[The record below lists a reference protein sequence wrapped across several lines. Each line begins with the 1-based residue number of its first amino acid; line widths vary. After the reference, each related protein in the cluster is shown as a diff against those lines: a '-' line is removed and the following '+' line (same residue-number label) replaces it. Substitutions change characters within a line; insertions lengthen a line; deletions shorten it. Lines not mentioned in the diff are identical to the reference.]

1 MPGSQDRLVKA
12 HFIRFFNPPPYS
24 FPESGLVAALL
35 VETIT
40 YLISGFQ
47 PFVFFKQMS
56 KTLYLLDGMA
66 LAYRAHFALIRS
78 PIYTSKGFNSSAI
91 FGFTGTLIE
100 LITKKKPSHLAVVF
114 DTSAPTARHILH
126 PEYKAHREDMPE
138 DLAAAMP
145 HLSRVAEAFGIPVL
159 KMDGYEADDI
169 IGTLSHRAEADGF
182 DEIFMVT
189 PDKDFGQLVTDK
201 IKMYRP
207 SRQGDGA
214 EILGVDEIKEK
225 WGIARAEQVI
235 DMLGLCGDVSDNIPG
250 VPGIGPKTAA
260 KLLATY
266 DTVQNIID
274 HVAELKGKQKERVRD
289 HTVQALLSKKLAT
302 IQLDVPIQANWEALR
317 LDPPNKD
324 KLVPLFA
331 EFEFRT
337 LGKRIFGNDFTIQE
351 AATDLVLMSEDDEK
365 AKVTSQASTASGE
378 TQMDLLPDIAFKTFA
393 DLKTDYRI
401 ADSTEA
407 LHQLVAALRNAGTF
421 AFDTETTGLNPRSV
435 QLVGISFATQAH
447 SGWFV
452 PLPSERSEAAQVL
465 DVLRPVFD
473 DSTLTKVGHN
483 LKFDLS
489 ILAEQGM
496 DVAGPCFDTM
506 LAHALIDPEQR
517 HNLDALSED
526 FLQYTTIRFSELVP
540 DTPKG
545 QAIDYSG
552 VDPKAL
558 ADYAI
563 EDADVTLQLWSLFK
577 AKLKE
582 SGQAK
587 VFYDIETPL
596 LPVLVAM
603 EREGILMDESVLVE
617 TGQSLE
623 GHIEALRN
631 AVNQSAGREFNLN
644 SPKQLGEVL
653 FDELK
658 LVEKAKKTKT
668 GQYATNEKVLAS
680 LAPKHPIVANILEYR
695 QLAKLKSTYIDA
707 LPHSIDPASGR
718 VHTHY
723 GQVQTS
729 TGRLSSN
736 DPNLQNIPVRS
747 KQGREIRKAFI
758 ARPGWK
764 LLSADY
770 SQIELRILA
779 ALTEDQGL
787 LTAFRQGRDIHAATA
802 AKIFDVALDEVTR
815 EQRSTAKMVN
825 FGIPYGISAFGLAQ
839 RLGTVSRTEAQ
850 EIINNY
856 FEQFP
861 GIPGYMTRMQ
871 DRAKAQGYVETI
883 SGRRRHLRDINSSNG
898 TIRAAAER
906 NAINMPIQGT
916 AADMIKIAMV
926 NVQNALT
933 EKQLNTRMLLQV
945 HDELI
950 FDLDPAEETIVREL
964 VTEGMKDALD
974 LKCPIEID
982 IGIGDN
988 WLEAH

>member
-1 MPGSQDRLVKA
+1 MP
-12 HFIRFFNPPPYS
+12 
-24 FPESGLVAALL
+24 
-35 VETIT
+35 
-40 YLISGFQ
+40 
-47 PFVFFKQMS
+47 

-100 LITKKKPSHLAVVF
+100 LITKKQPSHLAVVF

-126 PEYKAHREDMPE
+126 PEYKAQREAMPE

-169 IGTLSHRAEADGF
+169 IGTLAHRAEADGF
-182 DEIFMVT
+182 DEVFMVT
-189 PDKDFGQLVTDK
+189 PDKDFGQLVTEK

-214 EILGVDEIKEK
+214 EILGVDEIKAK
-225 WGIARAEQVI
+225 WDIIRVDQVI

-260 KLLATY
+260 KLLAAY
-266 DTVQNIID
+266 DNVDNIIA
-274 HVAELKGKQKERVRD
+274 HVDELKGKQQERVRD
-289 HTVQALLSKKLAT
+289 NAEQARLSKTLAT
-302 IQLDVPIQANWEALR
+302 IQLDVPIDADWDNLR
-317 LDPPNKD
+317 LDAPSQD

-337 LGKRIFGNDFTIQE
+337 LAKRIFGSDFTIQE
-351 AATDLVLMSEDDEK
+351 ASSELVLMSEDDEK
-365 AKVTSQASTASGE
+365 TKAKQPAADSSGDL
-378 TQMDLLPDIAFKTFA
+378 QLDLLPAVTYTTFT
-393 DLKTDYRI
+393 DTKTDYRI
-401 ADSTEA
+401 ADSADT
-407 LHQLVAALRNAGTF
+407 LQQLTDELRSAGSF

-435 QLVGISFATQAH
+435 DLVGISFSIKAH

-452 PLPSERSEAAQVL
+452 PVSKGNSATVFEA
-465 DVLRPVFD
+465 LRPVFS
-473 DSTLTKVGHN
+473 DSNLAKIGHN

-489 ILAEQGM
+489 ILAEQGI
-496 DVAGPCFDTM
+496 DVAGECYDTM

-517 HNLDALSED
+517 HNLDTLSED

-540 DTPKG
+540 EVKKG
-545 QAIDYSG
+545 QPIDYSS
-552 VDPKAL
+552 VKPQAL

-563 EDADVTLQLWSLFK
+563 EDADLTLQLWELFK
-577 AKLKE
+577 AKLEE

-587 VFYDIETPL
+587 VFYEIETPL

-603 EREGILMDESVLVE
+603 EREGILMNEATLVD
-617 TGQSLE
+617 TGKSLE
-623 GHIEALRN
+623 GHIETLRESIN
-631 AVNQSAGREFNLN
+631 AAAGREFNLN
-644 SPKQLGEVL
+644 SPKQLGEIL

-658 LVEKAKKTKT
+658 LVEKPKKTKT
-668 GQYATNEKVLAS
+668 GQYATNEQVLSS

-695 QLAKLKSTYIDA
+695 QLTKLKSTYIDA
-707 LPHSIDPASGR
+707 LPHSIDPVSGR
-718 VHTHY
+718 VHTNY

-747 KQGREIRKAFI
+747 VQGREIRKAFI

-779 ALTEDQGL
+779 ALTEDAGL
-787 LTAFRQGRDIHAATA
+787 LNAFREGRDIHAATA
-802 AKIFDVALDEVTR
+802 AKIFEVELDEVTR

-856 FEQFP
+856 FAQFP
-861 GIPGYMTRMQ
+861 GIPGYMSRMQ
-871 DRAKAQGYVETI
+871 ESAKAKGYVETI
-883 SGRRRHLRDINSSNG
+883 TGRRRYLQDINSRNG

-926 NVQNALT
+926 NVQNALV
-933 EKQLNTRMLLQV
+933 EQGLNTRMLLQV

-950 FDLDPAEETIVREL
+950 FDLDPSEEVAVRAL
-964 VTEGMKDALD
+964 VTEGMKKALD

-982 IGIGDN
+982 IGLGGN

>member
-1 MPGSQDRLVKA
+1 MP
-12 HFIRFFNPPPYS
+12 
-24 FPESGLVAALL
+24 
-35 VETIT
+35 
-40 YLISGFQ
+40 
-47 PFVFFKQMS
+47 

-100 LITKKKPSHLAVVF
+100 LITKKQPSHLAVVF

-126 PEYKAHREDMPE
+126 PEYKAQREAMPE

-169 IGTLSHRAEADGF
+169 IGTLAHRAEADGF
-182 DEIFMVT
+182 DEVFMVT
-189 PDKDFGQLVTDK
+189 PDKDFGQLVTEK

-214 EILGVDEIKEK
+214 EILGVDEIKAK
-225 WGIARAEQVI
+225 WDIIRVDQVI

-260 KLLATY
+260 KLLAAY
-266 DTVQNIID
+266 DNVDNIIA
-274 HVAELKGKQKERVRD
+274 HVDELKGKQQERVRD
-289 HTVQALLSKKLAT
+289 NAEQARLSKTLAT
-302 IQLDVPIQANWEALR
+302 IQLDVPIDADWDNLR
-317 LDPPNKD
+317 LDAPSQD

-337 LGKRIFGNDFTIQE
+337 LAKRIFGSDFTIQE
-351 AATDLVLMSEDDEK
+351 ASSELVLMSEDDEK
-365 AKVTSQASTASGE
+365 TKAKQPAADSSGDL
-378 TQMDLLPDIAFKTFA
+378 QLDLLPAVTYTTFT
-393 DLKTDYRI
+393 DTKTDYRI
-401 ADSTEA
+401 ADSADT
-407 LHQLVAALRNAGTF
+407 LQQLTDELRSAGSF

-435 QLVGISFATQAH
+435 DLVGISFSIKAH

-452 PLPSERSEAAQVL
+452 PVSKGNSATVFEA
-465 DVLRPVFD
+465 LRPVFS
-473 DSTLTKVGHN
+473 DSNLAKIGHN

-489 ILAEQGM
+489 ILAEQGI
-496 DVAGPCFDTM
+496 DVAGECYDTM

-517 HNLDALSED
+517 HNLDTLSED

-540 DTPKG
+540 EVKKG
-545 QAIDYSG
+545 QPIDYSS
-552 VDPKAL
+552 VKPQAL

-563 EDADVTLQLWSLFK
+563 EDADVTLQLWELFK
-577 AKLKE
+577 AKLEE

-587 VFYDIETPL
+587 VFYEIETPL

-603 EREGILMDESVLVE
+603 EREGILMNEATLVD
-617 TGQSLE
+617 TGKSLE
-623 GHIEALRN
+623 GHIETLRESIN
-631 AVNQSAGREFNLN
+631 AAAGREFNLN
-644 SPKQLGEVL
+644 SPKQLGEIL

-658 LVEKAKKTKT
+658 LVEKPKKTKT
-668 GQYATNEKVLAS
+668 GQYATNEQVLSS

-695 QLAKLKSTYIDA
+695 QLTKLKSTYIDA
-707 LPHSIDPASGR
+707 LPHSIDPVSGR
-718 VHTHY
+718 VHTNY

-747 KQGREIRKAFI
+747 VQGREIRKAFI

-779 ALTEDQGL
+779 ALTEDAGL
-787 LTAFRQGRDIHAATA
+787 LNAFREGRDIHAATA
-802 AKIFDVALDEVTR
+802 AKIFEVELDEVTR

-856 FEQFP
+856 FAQFP
-861 GIPGYMTRMQ
+861 GIPGYMLRMQ
-871 DRAKAQGYVETI
+871 ESAKAKGYVETI
-883 SGRRRHLRDINSSNG
+883 TGRRRYLQDINSRNG

-926 NVQNALT
+926 NVQNALV
-933 EKQLNTRMLLQV
+933 EQGLNTRMLLQV

-950 FDLDPAEETIVREL
+950 FDLDPSEEVAVRAL
-964 VTEGMKDALD
+964 VTEGMKKALD

-982 IGIGDN
+982 IGLGGN

>member
-1 MPGSQDRLVKA
+1 MP
-12 HFIRFFNPPPYS
+12 
-24 FPESGLVAALL
+24 
-35 VETIT
+35 
-40 YLISGFQ
+40 
-47 PFVFFKQMS
+47 

-100 LITKKKPSHLAVVF
+100 LITKKQPSHLAVVF

-126 PEYKAHREDMPE
+126 PEYKAQREAMPE

-169 IGTLSHRAEADGF
+169 IGTLAHRAEADGF
-182 DEIFMVT
+182 DEVFMVT
-189 PDKDFGQLVTDK
+189 PDKDFGQLVTEK

-214 EILGVDEIKEK
+214 EILGVDEIKAK
-225 WGIARAEQVI
+225 WDIIRVDQVI

-260 KLLATY
+260 KLLAAY
-266 DTVQNIID
+266 DNVDNIIA
-274 HVAELKGKQKERVRD
+274 HVDELKGKQQERVRD
-289 HTVQALLSKKLAT
+289 NAEQARLSKTLAT
-302 IQLDVPIQANWEALR
+302 IQLDVPIDADWDNLR
-317 LDPPNKD
+317 LDAPSQD

-337 LGKRIFGNDFTIQE
+337 LAKRIFGSDFTIQE
-351 AATDLVLMSEDDEK
+351 ASSELVLMSEDDEK
-365 AKVTSQASTASGE
+365 TKAKQPAADSSGDL
-378 TQMDLLPDIAFKTFA
+378 QLDLLPAVTYTTFT
-393 DLKTDYRI
+393 DTKTDYRI
-401 ADSTEA
+401 ADSADT
-407 LHQLVAALRNAGTF
+407 LQQLTDELRSAGSF

-435 QLVGISFATQAH
+435 DLVGISFSIKAH

-452 PLPSERSEAAQVL
+452 PVSKGNSATVFEA
-465 DVLRPVFD
+465 LRPVFS
-473 DSTLTKVGHN
+473 DSNLAKIGHN

-489 ILAEQGM
+489 ILAEQGI
-496 DVAGPCFDTM
+496 DVAGECYDTM

-517 HNLDALSED
+517 HNLDTLSED

-540 DTPKG
+540 EVKKG
-545 QAIDYSG
+545 QPIDYSS
-552 VDPKAL
+552 VKPQAL

-563 EDADVTLQLWSLFK
+563 EDADVTLQLWELFK
-577 AKLKE
+577 AKLEE

-587 VFYDIETPL
+587 VFYEIETPL

-603 EREGILMDESVLVE
+603 EREGILMNEATLVD
-617 TGQSLE
+617 TGKSLE
-623 GHIEALRN
+623 GHIETLRESIN
-631 AVNQSAGREFNLN
+631 AAAGREFNLN
-644 SPKQLGEVL
+644 SPKQLGEIL

-658 LVEKAKKTKT
+658 LVKKPKKTKT
-668 GQYATNEKVLAS
+668 GQYATNEQVLSS

-695 QLAKLKSTYIDA
+695 QLTKLKSTYIDA
-707 LPHSIDPASGR
+707 LPHSIDPVSGR
-718 VHTHY
+718 VHTNY

-747 KQGREIRKAFI
+747 VQGREIRKAFI

-779 ALTEDQGL
+779 ALTEDAGL
-787 LTAFRQGRDIHAATA
+787 LNAFREGRDIHAATA
-802 AKIFDVALDEVTR
+802 AKIFEVELDEVTR

-856 FEQFP
+856 FAQFP
-861 GIPGYMTRMQ
+861 GIPGYMLRMQ
-871 DRAKAQGYVETI
+871 ESAKAKGYVETI
-883 SGRRRHLRDINSSNG
+883 TGRRRYLQDINSRNG

-926 NVQNALT
+926 NVQNALV
-933 EKQLNTRMLLQV
+933 EQGLNTRMLLQV

-950 FDLDPAEETIVREL
+950 FDLDPSEEVAVRAL
-964 VTEGMKDALD
+964 VTEGMKKALD

-982 IGIGDN
+982 IGLGDN

>member
-1 MPGSQDRLVKA
+1 MP
-12 HFIRFFNPPPYS
+12 
-24 FPESGLVAALL
+24 
-35 VETIT
+35 
-40 YLISGFQ
+40 
-47 PFVFFKQMS
+47 

-100 LITKKKPSHLAVVF
+100 LITKKQPSHLAVVF

-126 PEYKAHREDMPE
+126 PEYKAQREAMPE

-169 IGTLSHRAEADGF
+169 IGTLAHRAEADGF
-182 DEIFMVT
+182 DEVFMVT
-189 PDKDFGQLVTDK
+189 PDKDFGQLVTEK

-214 EILGVDEIKEK
+214 EILGVDEIKAK
-225 WGIARAEQVI
+225 WDIIRVDQVI

-260 KLLATY
+260 KLLAAY
-266 DTVQNIID
+266 DNVDNIIT
-274 HVAELKGKQKERVRD
+274 HVDELKGKQQERVRD
-289 HTVQALLSKKLAT
+289 NAEQARLSKTLAT
-302 IQLDVPIQANWEALR
+302 IQLDVPIDAEWDSLR
-317 LDPPNKD
+317 LDPPSQD

-337 LGKRIFGNDFTIQE
+337 LAKRIFGSDFTIQE
-351 AATDLVLMSEDDEK
+351 ASSDLVLMSEDDEK
-365 AKVTSQASTASGE
+365 TKAKQPAANRSDDQ
-378 TQMDLLPDIAFKTFA
+378 QLDLLPAVTYTTFA
-393 DLKTDYRI
+393 DTKTDYRI
-401 ADSTEA
+401 ADSAET
-407 LHQLVAALRNAGTF
+407 LKQLTDALRAAGSF

-435 QLVGISFATQAH
+435 DLVGISFSTAAH

-452 PLPSERSEAAQVL
+452 PVSAENSAAVFEA
-465 DVLRPVFD
+465 LRPVFI
-473 DSTLTKVGHN
+473 DSSLPKIGHN

-489 ILAEQGM
+489 ILAEQGI
-496 DVAGPCFDTM
+496 DVAGHCYDTM

-517 HNLDALSED
+517 HNLDTLSED

-540 DTPKG
+540 DVKKG
-545 QAIDYSG
+545 QPIDYSS
-552 VDPKAL
+552 VKPQAL

-563 EDADVTLQLWSLFK
+563 EDADVTLQLWELFK
-577 AKLKE
+577 AKLEE

-587 VFYDIETPL
+587 VFYEIETPL
-596 LPVLVAM
+596 LPVLVVM
-603 EREGILMDESVLVE
+603 EREGILMNPATLAE
-617 TGQSLE
+617 TGKSLE
-623 GHIEALRN
+623 DHIETLRDSIN
-631 AVNQSAGREFNLN
+631 AAAGREFNLN
-644 SPKQLGEVL
+644 SPKQLGEIL

-658 LVEKAKKTKT
+658 LVEKPKKTKT
-668 GQYATNEKVLAS
+668 GQYATNEQVLSS
-680 LAPKHPIVANILEYR
+680 LAPKHPIVADILEYR
-695 QLAKLKSTYIDA
+695 QLTKLKSTYIDA
-707 LPHSIDPASGR
+707 LPNSIDPVSGR
-718 VHTHY
+718 VHTNY

-747 KQGREIRKAFI
+747 VQGREIRKAFI

-779 ALTEDQGL
+779 ALTEDTGL
-787 LTAFRQGRDIHAATA
+787 LNAFREGRDIHAATA
-802 AKIFDVALDEVTR
+802 AKIFNVGLDEVTR

-856 FEQFP
+856 FAQFP
-861 GIPGYMTRMQ
+861 GIPGYMSRMQ
-871 DRAKAQGYVETI
+871 DSAKATGYVETI
-883 SGRRRHLRDINSSNG
+883 TGRRRYLQDINSRNG

-926 NVQNALT
+926 NVQNALVA
-933 EKQLNTRMLLQV
+933 QNLNTRMLLQV

-950 FDLDPAEETIVREL
+950 FDLDPSEETTVRAL
-964 VTEGMKDALD
+964 VTEGMKKALD

-982 IGIGDN
+982 IGLGDN

>member
-1 MPGSQDRLVKA
+1 MP
-12 HFIRFFNPPPYS
+12 
-24 FPESGLVAALL
+24 
-35 VETIT
+35 
-40 YLISGFQ
+40 
-47 PFVFFKQMS
+47 

-100 LITKKKPSHLAVVF
+100 LITKKQPSHLAVVF

-126 PEYKAHREDMPE
+126 PEYKAQREAMPE

-169 IGTLSHRAEADGF
+169 IGTLAHRAEADGF
-182 DEIFMVT
+182 DEVFMVT
-189 PDKDFGQLVTDK
+189 PDKDFGQLVTEK

-214 EILGVDEIKEK
+214 EILGIDEIKAK
-225 WGIARAEQVI
+225 WDIIRVDQVI

-260 KLLATY
+260 KLLAAY
-266 DTVQNIID
+266 DNVDNIIA
-274 HVAELKGKQKERVRD
+274 HVDELKGKQQERVRD
-289 HTVQALLSKKLAT
+289 NAEQARLSKTLAT
-302 IQLDVPIQANWEALR
+302 IQLDVPIDADWDNLR
-317 LDPPNKD
+317 LDAPSQE

-337 LGKRIFGNDFTIQE
+337 LAKRIFGSDFTIQE
-351 AATDLVLMSEDDEK
+351 ASSELVLMSEDDEK
-365 AKVTSQASTASGE
+365 TKAKQPAADSSGDL
-378 TQMDLLPDIAFKTFA
+378 QLDLLPAVTYTTFT
-393 DLKTDYRI
+393 DTKTDYRI
-401 ADSTEA
+401 ADSADT
-407 LHQLVAALRNAGTF
+407 LQQLTDELRSAGSF

-435 QLVGISFATQAH
+435 DLVGISFSIKAH

-452 PLPSERSEAAQVL
+452 PVSKGNSATVFEA
-465 DVLRPVFD
+465 LRPVFS
-473 DSTLTKVGHN
+473 DSNLAKIGHN

-489 ILAEQGM
+489 ILAEQGI
-496 DVAGPCFDTM
+496 DVAGECYDTM

-517 HNLDALSED
+517 HNLDTLSED

-540 DTPKG
+540 EVKKG
-545 QAIDYSG
+545 QPIDYSS
-552 VDPKAL
+552 VKPQAL

-563 EDADVTLQLWSLFK
+563 EDADVTLQLWELFK
-577 AKLKE
+577 AKLEE

-587 VFYDIETPL
+587 VFYEIETPL

-603 EREGILMDESVLVE
+603 EREGILMNEATLVD
-617 TGQSLE
+617 TGKSLE
-623 GHIEALRN
+623 GHIETLRESIN
-631 AVNQSAGREFNLN
+631 AAAGREFNLN
-644 SPKQLGEVL
+644 SPKQLGEIL

-658 LVEKAKKTKT
+658 LVEKPKKTKT
-668 GQYATNEKVLAS
+668 GQYATNEQVLSS

-695 QLAKLKSTYIDA
+695 QLTKLKSTYIDA
-707 LPHSIDPASGR
+707 LPHSIDPVSGR
-718 VHTHY
+718 VHTNY

-747 KQGREIRKAFI
+747 VQGREIRKAFI

-779 ALTEDQGL
+779 ALTEDAGL
-787 LTAFRQGRDIHAATA
+787 LNAFREGRDIHAATA
-802 AKIFDVALDEVTR
+802 AKIFEVELDEVTR

-856 FEQFP
+856 FAQFP
-861 GIPGYMTRMQ
+861 GIPGYMLRMQ
-871 DRAKAQGYVETI
+871 ESAKAKGYVETI
-883 SGRRRHLRDINSSNG
+883 TGRRRYLQDINSRNG

-926 NVQNALT
+926 NVQNALVA
-933 EKQLNTRMLLQV
+933 QGLNTRMLLQV

-950 FDLDPAEETIVREL
+950 FDLDPNEETKVRAL
-964 VTEGMKDALD
+964 VTEGMKKALD

-982 IGIGDN
+982 IGLGDN

>member
-1 MPGSQDRLVKA
+1 MP
-12 HFIRFFNPPPYS
+12 
-24 FPESGLVAALL
+24 
-35 VETIT
+35 
-40 YLISGFQ
+40 
-47 PFVFFKQMS
+47 

-100 LITKKKPSHLAVVF
+100 LITKKQPSHLAVVF

-126 PEYKAHREDMPE
+126 PEYKAQREAMPE

-169 IGTLSHRAEADGF
+169 IGTLAHRAEADGF
-182 DEIFMVT
+182 DEVFMVT
-189 PDKDFGQLVTDK
+189 PDKDFGQLVTEK

-214 EILGVDEIKEK
+214 EILGVDEIKAK
-225 WGIARAEQVI
+225 WDIIRVDQVI

-260 KLLATY
+260 KLLAAY
-266 DTVQNIID
+266 DNVDNIIT
-274 HVAELKGKQKERVRD
+274 HVDELKGKQQERVRD
-289 HTVQALLSKKLAT
+289 NAEQARLSKTLAT
-302 IQLDVPIQANWEALR
+302 IQLDVPIDAEWDSLR
-317 LDPPNKD
+317 LDPPSQD

-337 LGKRIFGNDFTIQE
+337 LAKRIFGSDFTIQE
-351 AATDLVLMSEDDEK
+351 ASSDLVLMSEDDEK
-365 AKVTSQASTASGE
+365 TKAKQPAANRSDDQ
-378 TQMDLLPDIAFKTFA
+378 QLDLLPAVTYTTFA
-393 DLKTDYRI
+393 DTKTDYRI
-401 ADSTEA
+401 ADSAET
-407 LHQLVAALRNAGTF
+407 LKQLTDALRAAGSF

-435 QLVGISFATQAH
+435 DLVGISFSTAAH

-452 PLPSERSEAAQVL
+452 PVSAENSAAVFEA
-465 DVLRPVFD
+465 LRPVFI
-473 DSTLTKVGHN
+473 DSSLPKIGHN

-489 ILAEQGM
+489 ILAEQGI
-496 DVAGPCFDTM
+496 DVAGHCYDTM

-517 HNLDALSED
+517 HNLDTLSED

-540 DTPKG
+540 DVKKG
-545 QAIDYSG
+545 QPIDYSS
-552 VDPKAL
+552 VKPQAL

-563 EDADVTLQLWSLFK
+563 EDADVTLQLWELFK
-577 AKLKE
+577 AKLEE

-587 VFYDIETPL
+587 VFYEIETPL
-596 LPVLVAM
+596 LPVLVVM
-603 EREGILMDESVLVE
+603 EREGILMNPATLAE
-617 TGQSLE
+617 TGKSLE
-623 GHIEALRN
+623 DHIETLRDSIN
-631 AVNQSAGREFNLN
+631 AAAGREFNLN
-644 SPKQLGEVL
+644 SPKQLGEIL
-653 FDELK
+653 FDDLK
-658 LVEKAKKTKT
+658 LVEKPKKTKT
-668 GQYATNEKVLAS
+668 GQYATNEQVLSS

-695 QLAKLKSTYIDA
+695 QLTKLKSTYIDA
-707 LPHSIDPASGR
+707 LPNSIDPVSGR
-718 VHTHY
+718 VHTNY

-747 KQGREIRKAFI
+747 VQGREIRKAFI

-779 ALTEDQGL
+779 ALTGDEGL
-787 LTAFRQGRDIHAATA
+787 LNAFREGRDIHAATA
-802 AKIFDVALDEVTR
+802 AKIFEVGLDEVTR

-856 FEQFP
+856 FAQFP
-861 GIPGYMTRMQ
+861 GIPGYMSRMQ
-871 DRAKAQGYVETI
+871 DSAKAKGYVETI
-883 SGRRRHLRDINSSNG
+883 TGRRRYLQDINSRNG

-926 NVQNALT
+926 NVQNALVA
-933 EKQLNTRMLLQV
+933 QNLNTRMLLQV

-950 FDLDPAEETIVREL
+950 FDLDPSEETTVRAL
-964 VTEGMKDALD
+964 VTEGMKKALD

-982 IGIGDN
+982 IGLGDN

>member
-1 MPGSQDRLVKA
+1 MP
-12 HFIRFFNPPPYS
+12 
-24 FPESGLVAALL
+24 
-35 VETIT
+35 
-40 YLISGFQ
+40 
-47 PFVFFKQMS
+47 

-100 LITKKKPSHLAVVF
+100 LITKKQPSHLAVVF

-126 PEYKAHREDMPE
+126 PEYKAQREAMPE

-169 IGTLSHRAEADGF
+169 IGTLAHRAEADGF
-182 DEIFMVT
+182 DEVFMVT
-189 PDKDFGQLVTDK
+189 PDKDFGQLVTEK

-214 EILGVDEIKEK
+214 EILGVDEIKAK
-225 WGIARAEQVI
+225 WDIIRVDQVI

-260 KLLATY
+260 KLLAAY
-266 DTVQNIID
+266 DNVDNIIA
-274 HVAELKGKQKERVRD
+274 HVDELKGKQQERVRD
-289 HTVQALLSKKLAT
+289 NAEQARLSKTLAT
-302 IQLDVPIQANWEALR
+302 IQLDVPIDADWDNLR
-317 LDPPNKD
+317 LDAPSQD

-337 LGKRIFGNDFTIQE
+337 LAKRIFGSDFTIQE
-351 AATDLVLMSEDDEK
+351 ASSELVLMSEDDEK
-365 AKVTSQASTASGE
+365 TKAKQSAADSSGDL
-378 TQMDLLPDIAFKTFA
+378 QLDLLPAVTYTTFT
-393 DLKTDYRI
+393 DTKTDYRI
-401 ADSTEA
+401 ADSADT
-407 LHQLVAALRNAGTF
+407 LQQLTDELRSAGSF

-435 QLVGISFATQAH
+435 DLVGISFSIKAH

-452 PLPSERSEAAQVL
+452 PVSKGNSATVFEA
-465 DVLRPVFD
+465 LRPVFS
-473 DSTLTKVGHN
+473 DSNLAKIGHN

-489 ILAEQGM
+489 ILAEQGI
-496 DVAGPCFDTM
+496 DVAGECYDTM

-517 HNLDALSED
+517 HNLDTLSED

-540 DTPKG
+540 EVKKG
-545 QAIDYSG
+545 QPIDYSS
-552 VDPKAL
+552 VKPQAL

-563 EDADVTLQLWSLFK
+563 EDADVTLQLWELFK
-577 AKLKE
+577 AKLEE

-587 VFYDIETPL
+587 VFYEIETPL

-603 EREGILMDESVLVE
+603 EREGILMNEATLVD
-617 TGQSLE
+617 TGKSLE
-623 GHIEALRN
+623 GHIETLRESIN
-631 AVNQSAGREFNLN
+631 AAAGREFNLN
-644 SPKQLGEVL
+644 SPKQLGEIL

-658 LVEKAKKTKT
+658 LVEKPKKTKT
-668 GQYATNEKVLAS
+668 GQYATNEQVLSS

-695 QLAKLKSTYIDA
+695 QLTKLKSTYIDA
-707 LPHSIDPASGR
+707 LPHSIDPVSGR
-718 VHTHY
+718 VHTNY

-747 KQGREIRKAFI
+747 VQGREIRKAFI

-779 ALTEDQGL
+779 ALTEDAGL
-787 LTAFRQGRDIHAATA
+787 LNAFREGRDIHAATA
-802 AKIFDVALDEVTR
+802 AKIFEVELDEVTR

-856 FEQFP
+856 FAQFP
-861 GIPGYMTRMQ
+861 GIPGYMSRMQ
-871 DRAKAQGYVETI
+871 ESAKAKGYVETI
-883 SGRRRHLRDINSSNG
+883 TGRRRYLQDINSRNG

-926 NVQNALT
+926 NVQNALV
-933 EKQLNTRMLLQV
+933 EQGLNTRMLLQV

-950 FDLDPAEETIVREL
+950 FDLDPSEEVAVRAL
-964 VTEGMKDALD
+964 VTEGMKKALD

-982 IGIGDN
+982 IGLGDN

>member
-1 MPGSQDRLVKA
+1 MP
-12 HFIRFFNPPPYS
+12 
-24 FPESGLVAALL
+24 
-35 VETIT
+35 
-40 YLISGFQ
+40 
-47 PFVFFKQMS
+47 

-100 LITKKKPSHLAVVF
+100 LITKKQPSHLAVVF

-126 PEYKAHREDMPE
+126 PEYKAQREAMPE

-169 IGTLSHRAEADGF
+169 IGTLAHRAEADGF
-182 DEIFMVT
+182 DEVFMVT
-189 PDKDFGQLVTDK
+189 PDKDFGQLVTEK

-214 EILGVDEIKEK
+214 EILGVDEIKAK
-225 WGIARAEQVI
+225 WDIIRVDQVI

-260 KLLATY
+260 KLLAAY
-266 DTVQNIID
+266 DNVDNIIT
-274 HVAELKGKQKERVRD
+274 HVDELKGKQQERVRD
-289 HTVQALLSKKLAT
+289 NAEQARLSKTLAT
-302 IQLDVPIQANWEALR
+302 IQLDVPIDAEWDSLR
-317 LDPPNKD
+317 LDPPSQD

-337 LGKRIFGNDFTIQE
+337 LAKRIFGSDFTIQE
-351 AATDLVLMSEDDEK
+351 ASSDLVLMSEDDEK
-365 AKVTSQASTASGE
+365 TKAKQPAANRSDDQ
-378 TQMDLLPDIAFKTFA
+378 QLDLLPAVTYTTFA
-393 DLKTDYRI
+393 DTKTDYRI
-401 ADSTEA
+401 ADSAET
-407 LHQLVAALRNAGTF
+407 LKQLTDALRAAGSF

-435 QLVGISFATQAH
+435 DLVGISFSTAAH

-452 PLPSERSEAAQVL
+452 PVSAENSAAVFEA
-465 DVLRPVFD
+465 LRPVFI
-473 DSTLTKVGHN
+473 DSSLPKIGHN

-489 ILAEQGM
+489 ILAEQGI
-496 DVAGPCFDTM
+496 DVAGHCYDTM

-517 HNLDALSED
+517 HNLDTLSED

-540 DTPKG
+540 DVKKG
-545 QAIDYSG
+545 QPIDYSS
-552 VDPKAL
+552 VKPQAL

-563 EDADVTLQLWSLFK
+563 EDADVTLQLWELFK
-577 AKLKE
+577 AKLEE

-587 VFYDIETPL
+587 VFYEIETPL

-603 EREGILMDESVLVE
+603 EREGILMNEATLAE
-617 TGQSLE
+617 IGKSLE
-623 GHIEALRN
+623 GHIETLRDSIN
-631 AVNQSAGREFNLN
+631 AAAGREFNLN
-644 SPKQLGEVL
+644 SPKQLGEIL

-658 LVEKAKKTKT
+658 LVEKPKKTKT
-668 GQYATNEKVLAS
+668 GQYATNEQVLSS
-680 LAPKHPIVANILEYR
+680 LAPKHPIVADILEYR
-695 QLAKLKSTYIDA
+695 QLTKLKSTYIDA
-707 LPHSIDPASGR
+707 LPNSIDPVSGH
-718 VHTHY
+718 VHTNY

-747 KQGREIRKAFI
+747 VQGREIRKAFI

-779 ALTEDQGL
+779 ALTGDEGL
-787 LTAFRQGRDIHAATA
+787 LNAFREGRDIHAATA
-802 AKIFDVALDEVTR
+802 AKIFEVGLDEVTR

-856 FEQFP
+856 FAQFP
-861 GIPGYMTRMQ
+861 GIPGYMSRMQ
-871 DRAKAQGYVETI
+871 DSAKAKGYVETI
-883 SGRRRHLRDINSSNG
+883 TGRRRYLQDINSRNG

-926 NVQNALT
+926 NVQNALVA
-933 EKQLNTRMLLQV
+933 QNLNTRMLLQV

-950 FDLDPAEETIVREL
+950 FDLDPSEETTVRAL
-964 VTEGMKDALD
+964 VTEGMKKALD

-982 IGIGDN
+982 IGLGDN

>member
-1 MPGSQDRLVKA
+1 MP
-12 HFIRFFNPPPYS
+12 
-24 FPESGLVAALL
+24 
-35 VETIT
+35 
-40 YLISGFQ
+40 
-47 PFVFFKQMS
+47 

-100 LITKKKPSHLAVVF
+100 LITKKQPSHLAVVF

-126 PEYKAHREDMPE
+126 PEYKAQREAMPE

-169 IGTLSHRAEADGF
+169 IGTLAHRAEADGF
-182 DEIFMVT
+182 DEVFMVT
-189 PDKDFGQLVTDK
+189 PDKDFGQLVTEK

-214 EILGVDEIKEK
+214 EILGVDEIKAK
-225 WGIARAEQVI
+225 WDIIRVDQVI

-260 KLLATY
+260 KLLAAY
-266 DTVQNIID
+266 DNVDNIIA
-274 HVAELKGKQKERVRD
+274 HVDELKGKQQERVRD
-289 HTVQALLSKKLAT
+289 NAEQARLSKTLAT
-302 IQLDVPIQANWEALR
+302 IQLDVPIDADWDNLR
-317 LDPPNKD
+317 LDAPSQD

-337 LGKRIFGNDFTIQE
+337 LAKRIFGSDFTIQE
-351 AATDLVLMSEDDEK
+351 ASSELVLMSEDDEK
-365 AKVTSQASTASGE
+365 TQSKQPAADSSGDL
-378 TQMDLLPDIAFKTFA
+378 QLDLLPAVTYTTFT
-393 DLKTDYRI
+393 DTKTDYRI
-401 ADSTEA
+401 ADSADT
-407 LHQLVAALRNAGTF
+407 LQQLTDELRSAGSF

-435 QLVGISFATQAH
+435 DLVGISFSIKAH

-452 PLPSERSEAAQVL
+452 PVSKGNSATVFEA
-465 DVLRPVFD
+465 LRPVFS
-473 DSTLTKVGHN
+473 DSDLAKIGHN

-489 ILAEQGM
+489 ILAEQGI
-496 DVAGPCFDTM
+496 DVAGECYDTM

-517 HNLDALSED
+517 HNLDTLSED

-540 DTPKG
+540 EVKKG
-545 QAIDYSG
+545 QPIDYSS
-552 VDPKAL
+552 VKPQAL

-563 EDADVTLQLWSLFK
+563 EDADLTLQLWELFK
-577 AKLKE
+577 AKLEE

-587 VFYDIETPL
+587 VFYEIETPL

-603 EREGILMDESVLVE
+603 EREGILMNEATLAE
-617 TGQSLE
+617 IGKSLE
-623 GHIEALRN
+623 GHIETLRDSIN
-631 AVNQSAGREFNLN
+631 AAAGREFNLN
-644 SPKQLGEVL
+644 SPKQLGEIL

-658 LVEKAKKTKT
+658 LVEKPKKTKT
-668 GQYATNEKVLAS
+668 GQYATNEQVLSS

-695 QLAKLKSTYIDA
+695 QLTKLKSTYIDA
-707 LPHSIDPASGR
+707 LPNSIDPVSGR
-718 VHTHY
+718 VHTNY

-747 KQGREIRKAFI
+747 VQGREIRKAFI

-779 ALTEDQGL
+779 ALTEDTGL
-787 LTAFRQGRDIHAATA
+787 LNAFREGRDIHAATA
-802 AKIFDVALDEVTR
+802 AKIFEVELDEVTR

-856 FEQFP
+856 FAQFP
-861 GIPGYMTRMQ
+861 GIPGYMSRMQ
-871 DRAKAQGYVETI
+871 DSAKATGYVETI
-883 SGRRRHLRDINSSNG
+883 TGRRRYLQDINSRNG

-926 NVQNALT
+926 NVQNALV
-933 EKQLNTRMLLQV
+933 EQGLNTRMLLQV

-950 FDLDPAEETIVREL
+950 FDLDPSEEVAVRAL
-964 VTEGMKDALD
+964 VTEGMKKALD

-982 IGIGDN
+982 IGLGDN

>member
-1 MPGSQDRLVKA
+1 MP
-12 HFIRFFNPPPYS
+12 
-24 FPESGLVAALL
+24 
-35 VETIT
+35 
-40 YLISGFQ
+40 
-47 PFVFFKQMS
+47 

-100 LITKKKPSHLAVVF
+100 LITKKQPSHLAVVF

-126 PEYKAHREDMPE
+126 PEYKAQREAMPE

-169 IGTLSHRAEADGF
+169 IGTLAHRAEADGF
-182 DEIFMVT
+182 DEVFMVT
-189 PDKDFGQLVTDK
+189 PDKDFGQLVTEK

-214 EILGVDEIKEK
+214 EILGVDEIKAK
-225 WGIARAEQVI
+225 WDIIRVDQVI

-260 KLLATY
+260 KLLAAY
-266 DTVQNIID
+266 DNVDNIIT
-274 HVAELKGKQKERVRD
+274 HVDELKGKQQERVRD
-289 HTVQALLSKKLAT
+289 NAEQARLSKTLAT
-302 IQLDVPIQANWEALR
+302 IQLDVPIDAEWDSLR
-317 LDPPNKD
+317 LDPPSQD

-337 LGKRIFGNDFTIQE
+337 LAKRIFGSDFTIQE
-351 AATDLVLMSEDDEK
+351 ASSELVLMSEDDEK
-365 AKVTSQASTASGE
+365 TKAKQPAADSSGDL
-378 TQMDLLPDIAFKTFA
+378 QLDLLPAVTYTTFA
-393 DLKTDYRI
+393 DTKTDYRI
-401 ADSTEA
+401 ADSAET
-407 LHQLVAALRNAGTF
+407 LKQLTDALRAAGSF

-435 QLVGISFATQAH
+435 DLVGISFSTAAH

-452 PLPSERSEAAQVL
+452 PVSAENSAAVFEA
-465 DVLRPVFD
+465 LRPVFI
-473 DSTLTKVGHN
+473 DSSLPKIGHN

-489 ILAEQGM
+489 ILAEQGI
-496 DVAGPCFDTM
+496 DVAGHCYDTM

-517 HNLDALSED
+517 HNLDTLSED

-540 DTPKG
+540 DVKKG
-545 QAIDYSG
+545 QPIDYSS
-552 VDPKAL
+552 VKPQAL

-563 EDADVTLQLWSLFK
+563 EDADVTLQLWELFK
-577 AKLKE
+577 AKLEE

-587 VFYDIETPL
+587 VFYEIETPL

-603 EREGILMDESVLVE
+603 EREGILMNEATLAE
-617 TGQSLE
+617 TGKSLE
-623 GHIEALRN
+623 DHIETLRDSIN
-631 AVNQSAGREFNLN
+631 AAAGREFNLN
-644 SPKQLGEVL
+644 SPKQLGEIL

-658 LVEKAKKTKT
+658 LVEKPKKTKT
-668 GQYATNEKVLAS
+668 GQYATNEQVLSS

-695 QLAKLKSTYIDA
+695 QLTKLKSTYIDS
-707 LPHSIDPASGR
+707 LPNSIDPVSGR
-718 VHTHY
+718 VHTNY

-747 KQGREIRKAFI
+747 VQGREIRKAFI

-779 ALTEDQGL
+779 ALTEDTGL
-787 LTAFRQGRDIHAATA
+787 LNAFREGRDIHAATA
-802 AKIFDVALDEVTR
+802 AKIFNVGLDEVTR

-856 FEQFP
+856 FAQFP
-861 GIPGYMTRMQ
+861 GIPGYMSRMQ
-871 DRAKAQGYVETI
+871 DSAKATGYVETI
-883 SGRRRHLRDINSSNG
+883 TGRRRYLQDINSRNG

-926 NVQNALT
+926 NVQNALVA
-933 EKQLNTRMLLQV
+933 QNLNTRMLLQV

-950 FDLDPAEETIVREL
+950 FDLDPSEETTVRAL
-964 VTEGMKDALD
+964 VTEGMKKALD

-982 IGIGDN
+982 IGLGDN